1 MSSNTSS
8 SLKRMQGSASYVDDE
23 IMSSLPAPPP
33 SKRAKQS
40 RPGPTDAQASHR
52 IQDAARSSQADEWS
66 TPYDFED
73 TISHSSFLGYIQVYH
88 TELTVPFKKYL
99 LKALSLDIRKGNPD
113 NIKLSIKAIN
123 KWFAS
128 YPRAGSASE
137 YDSFIRLQKE
147 WKALLAEI
155 QKPLPPSSFSRSSK
169 WVHQQN
175 GAAFIN
181 CLRPPECSGLP
192 LNLLHPL
199 FAEFLARIEGP
210 PPDGS
215 DPKFILAEQ
224 VATELCQ
231 EMPRHFDT
239 EDGRLSEF
247 VRIVTRLFKGTGSF
261 SRQFPVGSGRA
272 DLVLQCTPVGPVLV
286 GEGKNEPG
294 GSCGDPYMQVAASY
308 DAWAR
313 EVDEKL
319 QIDSGCP
326 CFVLCVDGPNILFGG
341 GLRDNEVSVVE
352 PLSDWCVMMPQVQLK
367 RERVLARHLY
377 ALSCCLSD
385 QSKFLKPLPSRTA
398 CCPRIYGA
406 FIGLDSRESVPLQ
419 FIKPFKNPWHGRR
432 GVFDLLFRASVKE
445 KIGDDLPAKESSV
458 LVKVP
463 IGSTYGLE
471 PHVLA
476 ASAGFAPRL
485 LGTASVPGAPVIY
498 VMELLSESEEWFHLV
513 WYELPKHITERQKG
527 HLRDRGTALTSFLS
541 RNQLVHGDLR
551 GCNVMC
557 RLGDNDVDL
566 RVLDWDWAGKQGAAR
581 YPVALNMEAGYQG
594 RPGGLIEA
602 SHDEHMLRKTLDD
615 LFVR

>member
-8 SLKRMQGSASYVDDE
+8 SLKRSRGSASYVDDE

-40 RPGPTDAQASHR
+40 RPSPTDAQASDR
-52 IQDAARSSQADEWS
+52 IQDKACSSQADEWS
-66 TPYDFED
+66 TPCEFDD
-73 TISHSSFLGYIQVYH
+73 TILHSSFLEYVRIYH
-88 TELTVPFKKYL
+88 RELAVPFERYML
-99 LKALSLDIRKGNPD
+99 ELLSLDINEGRPD
-113 NIKLSIKAIN
+113 DIKKSVEEIDR
-123 KWFAS
+123 WFAS
-128 YPRAGSASE
+128 YPQTDSPSE
-137 YDSFIRLQKE
+137 PNAFTRVREKWQELRE
-147 WKALLAEI
+147 EI
-155 QKPLPPSSFSRSSK
+155 FKPLTPSVFSRDSQ
-169 WVHQQN
+169 WVRQQN

-181 CLRPPECSGLP
+181 CLRPPECSSLP

-199 FAEFLARIEGP
+199 FAEFLALTEGP
-210 PPDGS
+210 PPDSS
-215 DPKFILAEQ
+215 DPKFTLAER

-239 EDGRLSEF
+239 EDSRLDEF
-247 VRIVTRLFKGTGSF
+247 KCIISPLFGDIGVL
-261 SRQFPVGSGRA
+261 SRKFGVGSGRA
-272 DLVLQCTPVGPVLV
+272 DLALLCPPVGRVLV
-286 GEGKNEPG
+286 GGGKNEPG
-294 GSCGDPYMQVAASY
+294 GGCGDPYMQVAASY

-313 EVDEKL
+313 QVEETPR
-319 QIDSGCP
+319 IDTGCP
-326 CFVLCVDGPNILFGG
+326 CFVFCVD
-341 GLRDNEVSVVE
+341 
-352 PLSDWCVMMPQVQLK
+352 
-367 RERVLARHLY
+367 
-377 ALSCCLSD
+377 
-385 QSKFLKPLPSRTA
+385 A
-398 CCPRIYGA
+398 CCPRIYGT
-406 FIGLDSRESVPLQ
+406 FIRLDSRESVPLK
-419 FIKPFKNPWHGRR
+419 FIEPFKNPWRRRR
-432 GVFDLLFRASVKE
+432 GEFDLLFRASADE
-445 KIGDDLPAKESSV
+445 KTGNDLPPKESSV

-463 IGSTYGLE
+463 RGSTYGLE
-471 PHVLA
+471 AHVLA

-498 VMELLSESEEWFHLV
+498 VMELLSKSEEWFHLV

-527 HLRDRGTALTSFLS
+527 HLRDRGTALTTFLS

>member
-319 QIDSGCP
+319 QID
-326 CFVLCVDGPNILFGG
+326 
-341 GLRDNEVSVVE
+341 
-352 PLSDWCVMMPQVQLK
+352 
-367 RERVLARHLY
+367 
-377 ALSCCLSD
+377 
-385 QSKFLKPLPSRTA
+385 T